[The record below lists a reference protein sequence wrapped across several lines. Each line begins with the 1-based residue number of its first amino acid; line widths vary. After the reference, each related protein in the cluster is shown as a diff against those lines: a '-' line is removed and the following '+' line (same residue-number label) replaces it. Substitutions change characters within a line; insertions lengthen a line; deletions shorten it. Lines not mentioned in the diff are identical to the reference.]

1 MTQQREAKFLN
12 EWLMLKF
19 PTALTWK
26 RVRLGPLPDKKMGS
40 LLKITLRWVD
50 AVVYDGEKVYLI
62 ESTLKSDIGHISR
75 LIEYARLFPETPE
88 FTLLRDKPI
97 EKILLIPYEWAD
109 LIAAA
114 QREGIR
120 VEIFKPAWFYRE
132 MGWELK

>member
-1 MTQQREAKFLN
+1 MVRQKEARFLN

-26 RVRLGPLPDKKMGS
+26 RVRLGPLPDKSLGQ

-62 ESTLKSDIGHISR
+62 EAKLRSDLGAIAQLK
-75 LIEYARLFPETPE
+75 EYARLFRDTPE

-97 EKILLIPYEWAD
+97 ELILLIPYEWHD

-114 QREGIR
+114 HREGVR
-120 VEIFKPAWFYRE
+120 VEIYKPAWLYRE
-132 MGWELK
+132 MGWKLE